1 MMMMKHTHDGFIM
14 MMMMKN
20 KKYSR
25 WVGNDDNDEEHEV
38 LTMGW

>member
-1 MMMMKHTHDGFIM
+1 

-25 WVGNDDNDEEHEV
+25 WVDNDDDDEEQEV